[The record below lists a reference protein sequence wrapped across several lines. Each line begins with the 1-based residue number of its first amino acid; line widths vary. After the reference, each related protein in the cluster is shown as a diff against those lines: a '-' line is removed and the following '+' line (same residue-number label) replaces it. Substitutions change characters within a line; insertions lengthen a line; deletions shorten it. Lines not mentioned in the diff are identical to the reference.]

1 LHSKEVRLFLPGRVI
16 FECNEVIME
25 PLEENERK
33 ENPDDLIHLPTCA
46 CGCNIKKETVEKPP
60 GQESRRDF
68 FRAAGILGL
77 GLVTPPVLANAL
89 SGDAYHQGE
98 IERNEAIRNGQA
110 EQFTILH
117 TADIHAQLY
126 THDEFFLE
134 NNRPVYKKRGGFAV
148 LKTMINSLR
157 SKNPG
162 NTIIIDGGDCFQG
175 GGVAALTQGKG
186 IVPLVN
192 EIGYDLILPGNWEV
206 VYGKEM
212 MCKDLAGYHAP
223 KICANMFHDTKD
235 EYNSKMLFQPYWTKM
250 LAGVKIG
257 FIGYNDPLT
266 PKRQSPAYSRGI
278 KFTSP
283 QENVAKYIK
292 ILKESEQCA
301 MIFLV
306 THMGLA
312 QQVDLANN
320 IEVLGVNYILGADT
334 HERVREP
341 INGKYAKV
349 TEPGAFGSFVAKLD
363 VVVEK
368 GIIKDQNY
376 QLLDVDPDKYKPD
389 VAMISLVEKIRAPYK
404 KELDVV
410 IGRTKTP
417 LVRYYVIE
425 NPMDNLITDSLMW
438 KFKDSKV
445 DIALSNGFRF
455 CPPLVPDEEK
465 GYAEITND
473 YLWSM
478 LPVESEVK
486 LGDVTGKQIWEWLEI
501 ELHNVF
507 AKDPSQR
514 MGGWVIRFQG
524 MKINFTINKEL
535 GERLNWV
542 RIDNKPI
549 EMEKTYTIVACER
562 DGDPN
567 DTLCRFEKVKNARK
581 SSATL
586 HSIMREYL
594 AVHPVVSPVI
604 EHRATATDAPS
615 TLLSQ
620 LEGYEYQF
628 Y

>member
-1 LHSKEVRLFLPGRVI
+1 
-16 FECNEVIME
+16 ME

-98 IERNEAIRNGQA
+98 IERNEAIRNGKA
-110 EQFTILH
+110 KQFTILH
-117 TADIHAQLY
+117 TADIRAQLY

-186 IVPLVN
+186 IVPLIN

-278 KFTSP
+278 KFTNP

-320 IEVLGVNYILGADT
+320 IEVQGVNYILGADT

-389 VAMISLVEKIRAPYK
+389 AAMISLVEKIRAPYK

-445 DIALSNGFRF
+445 DFALSNGFRF
-455 CPPLVPDEEK
+455 CPPLAPDEKK

-478 LPVESEVK
+478 LPVESGVK

-514 MGGWVIRFQG
+514 MGGWLVRFQG

-542 RIDNKPI
+542 NIDDKPI
-549 EMEKTYTIVACER
+549 EMEKTYTIAACER

-567 DTLCRFEKVKNARK
+567 DTLCRFEKVKNERK

-594 AVHPVVSPVI
+594 TAHPMVSPVI